1 MRPFTLLIKPAS
13 ADCNMNCRYC
23 FYLEKS
29 SLYPEEK
36 THRMSGETLEKL
48 ISSYMKTSQPCYTFG
63 WQGGEPTLMG
73 TDFFKEAVKLQE
85 KFGRKG
91 SLVTNGLQ
99 TNTTLI
105 DKDMAERLLRYD
117 MHLAVDAFFTLPTE
131 IRINLNENRRRVL
144 MNMIFNLGLP
154 KLLGFKKML
163 KAIEN
168 DDYDGAADEMLD
180 SRWAKQVKGR
190 AVELADIMRKGN

>member
-1 MRPFTLLIKPAS
+1 MKKLEEMLKRHEGLRLDVYRDSLGNKTIGYGHLI
-13 ADCNMNCRYC
+13 
-23 FYLEKS
+23 
-29 SLYPEEK
+29 
-36 THRMSGETLEKL
+36 
-48 ISSYMKTSQPCYTFG
+48 
-63 WQGGEPTLMG
+63 QGPH
-73 TDFFKEAVKLQE
+73 
-85 KFGRKG
+85 
-91 SLVTNGLQ
+91 
-99 TNTTLI
+99 LI

-180 SRWAKQVKGR
+180 SRWAKQVRGR
-190 AVELADIMRKGN
+190 AIELADIMRRGN